1 MHAREQEEHHMQVCH
16 DLSSQY
22 EAEGDSFLDHTIT
35 GDEMWY
41 PCYEPEAK
49 RQSTEWLHVDSS
61 SKTKLKK
68 QLSAG
73 KVWYT
78 SSFGIGK

>member
-1 MHAREQEEHHMQVCH
+1 MLQICQ
-16 DLSSQY
+16 DLLNQN

-41 PCYEPEAK
+41 PCYEPETK
-49 RQSTEWLHVDSS
+49 WQSMEWLHVDSS

-73 KVWYT
+73 KV
-78 SSFGIGK
+78 